1 MNEIQLQSKRFTGAL
16 FVILAGGAMI
26 LVLAGVRGS
35 TKQKGRASESEQAV
49 GADEFKNGQ
58 TLESVEE

>member
-1 MNEIQLQSKRFTGAL
+1 M

-26 LVLAGVRGS
+26 LVLAGVSGS
-35 TKQKGRASESEQAV
+35 TKQKGQANESKQAV